1 MQSRTRGHHES
12 IPPAM
17 FDEPRFHISTCKTS
31 EADLLP
37 LTASREIGFWYTSFA
52 EVGFAHPLPIAT
64 QARMLL
70 GKRGIVGRWMSHFTS
85 IPFPAPVSLLRA
97 PCNAAPEPECQRRR
111 AAYEGVNQVTSVHLG
126 PKRMPKQHWGRRGNT
141 SPHPRL
147 GAAQAR
153 DRSLRRVPN
162 VR

>member
-1 MQSRTRGHHES
+1 
-12 IPPAM
+12 
-17 FDEPRFHISTCKTS
+17 
-31 EADLLP
+31 
-37 LTASREIGFWYTSFA
+37 
-52 EVGFAHPLPIAT
+52 
-64 QARMLL
+64 MLL

-153 DRSLRRVPN
+153 DRSLRRVPQCPLSCLGQQSLQHLDFKPGLAHSCSEVN
-162 VR
+162 LESFAQETWNKKPKWHRAMNLDVNA